1 MGEQNTVKISIIFI
15 LLTFLQIAHAEESYL
30 LHLFSYD
37 KNGKVL
43 GIKEVKY
50 QQNKLFVDGFE
61 LNPLEAAIKA
71 KYLKNIFKTKLTSN
85 NLTCNAG
92 KFILRVSKS
101 KKDSIENGCL
111 DSKRYFELH
120 ESFSRMRKD
129 VVLK

>member
-1 MGEQNTVKISIIFI
+1 MKTSIIFI
-15 LLTFLQIAHAEESYL
+15 LFIFLQHAQADESYQ

-37 KNGKVL
+37 RNGKVM
-43 GIKEVKY
+43 GIKEIKY
-50 QQNKLFVDGFE
+50 QQNKLFVDSFE
-61 LNPLEAAIKA
+61 LTPMEAAIKA
-71 KYLKNIFKTKLTSN
+71 KYLKNIFKSKFTAN

-120 ESFSRMRKD
+120 ESFDKMRKD